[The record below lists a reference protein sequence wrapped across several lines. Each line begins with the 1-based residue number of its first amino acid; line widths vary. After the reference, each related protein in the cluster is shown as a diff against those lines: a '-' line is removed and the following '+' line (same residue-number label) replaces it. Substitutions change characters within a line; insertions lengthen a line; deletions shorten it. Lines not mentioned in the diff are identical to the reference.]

1 MPKDLHRKAS
11 KGNKVCAVFTH
22 HLRTRDKGYV
32 HWGKVLAVEGYECT
46 IKRQTDKKPS
56 SHSIADV
63 LLTRVGA
70 WAAFHSIPS
79 SDSAS
84 QAPLYPGSDHEAT
97 DPKTSLR
104 SAAQV
109 NTQPGTSQ
117 SREALY
123 INKKRFE
130 VPEGYTGNPRH
141 NQQKCDEVWKV
152 IVHDRRKS
160 SEIRLSPANQ
170 ARAEAVEKLTGQNFS
185 REQRVV
191 LRVCGQYMEEE

>member
-11 KGNKVCAVFTH
+11 KGDKVCAVFTH
-22 HLRTRDKGYV
+22 HLRTGDKGYL
-32 HWGKVLAVEGYECT
+32 HWGKVLAVEGSECT
-46 IKRQTDKKPS
+46 IKWQTDKKPS

-63 LLTRVGA
+63 FLTEAAA

-84 QAPLYPGSDHEAT
+84 EAPLYPDSDHEAT
-97 DPKTSLR
+97 GPKTSLR

-130 VPEGYTGNPRH
+130 VPEGYTGNLGLLLFVVVNGGFGVCEALVEGKRGS
-141 NQQKCDEVWKV
+141 VMFV
-152 IVHDRRKS
+152 IVHS
-160 SEIRLSPANQ
+160 AHNS
-170 ARAEAVEKLTGQNFS
+170 T
-185 REQRVV
+185 V
-191 LRVCGQYMEEE
+191 LHIAIPCCFF